1 MSFSSPNPN
10 DERRQYF
17 RIRHSLL
24 MSYQTIETSD
34 ESLPIK
40 ENQPESSSGI
50 HLLKELNK
58 LEQQNQSFINSLQAD
73 QATVSTYITGLNDK
87 LSLLSH
93 YIINNLDVDYK
104 ELLQVDLSGGGIR
117 FESDTALDIEQ
128 EIKMEIVLVP
138 EYANILTYGKVVD
151 CHKVAGKQSFE
162 LAISF
167 TQIHESDRDS
177 IIKHVFEAQSK
188 QLRFDKEKQN
198 AIDNQ
203 NEN

>member
-1 MSFSSPNPN
+1 MNLPNPHPD

-24 MSYQTIETSD
+24 MSYENIETSNQ
-34 ESLPIK
+34 SLPAK
-40 ENQPESSSGI
+40 EIQSESSPCI

-58 LEQQNQSFINSLQAD
+58 LEQQNQSFVNSLQAK
-73 QATVSTYITGLNDK
+73 QNVVSTYINGLNDQ
-87 LSLLSH
+87 LELLSQ
-93 YIINNLDVDYK
+93 YIINNLEVEYR

-117 FESDTALDIEQ
+117 FESDSALEIEQ
-128 EIKMEIVLVP
+128 ELKIEIVLIP
-138 EYANILTYGKVVD
+138 EYVNIQTYGKVVHCNKLTD
-151 CHKVAGKQSFE
+151 KKSFE

-167 TQIHESDRDS
+167 TQIHEPDRDA

-188 QLRFDKEKQN
+188 QLRLDKEKQT
-198 AIDNQ
+198 DNNK